1 MTFNGL
7 QLNTLQLNALQ
18 LNALRLVLCFFLLA
32 FSISHA
38 LADTRLDTKTVAKPI
53 YQQYPASSDGIGK
66 VYMGREIAQIMGYQ
80 GAAWLERESRE
91 KEERTDIL
99 LRALNLKKGM
109 VVADIGAGTGYL
121 SRRMA
126 DGVGLQGIIYAVD
139 VQSEMIGKLKS
150 LAKNHPNIKPVL
162 SEPSDIKLA
171 PNSLD
176 MAIMVDVYHEL
187 EFPYEVAQSIWA
199 ALKPNGKLV
208 LVEYRGED
216 DKVPIKQV
224 HKMTQAQVIKELT
237 VLPFRWHNTVTSL
250 PWQHVIVFKKQ

>member
-1 MTFNGL
+1 MITYLRTIFALGL
-7 QLNTLQLNALQ
+7 
-18 LNALRLVLCFFLLA
+18 LLLSINYA
-32 FSISHA
+32 FAEAKLSE
-38 LADTRLDTKTVAKPI
+38 KTVTNPI
-53 YQQYPASSDGIGK
+53 YQQYPASQEGIGK
-66 VYMGREIAQIMGYQ
+66 VYMGREIAHVMGYQ

-109 VVADIGAGTGYL
+109 QVADIGAGTGYL

-126 DGVGLQGIIYAVD
+126 DGVGLQGTIYAVD
-139 VQSEMIGKLKS
+139 VQPEMIGKLKS
-150 LAKNHPNIKPVL
+150 LSKKYTNIKPVL

-171 PNSLD
+171 ANSLD

-208 LVEYRGED
+208 LVEYRAED
-216 DKVPIKQV
+216 DKVPIKSS
-224 HKMTQAQVIKELT
+224 HKMTQAQVIKEVT

-250 PWQHVIVFKKQ
+250 PWQHVIVFTKQ

>member
-1 MTFNGL
+1 MITYLRTIFAFGL
-7 QLNTLQLNALQ
+7 
-18 LNALRLVLCFFLLA
+18 LLLSINYA
-32 FSISHA
+32 FAEAKLSE
-38 LADTRLDTKTVAKPI
+38 KTATNPI
-53 YQQYPASSDGIGK
+53 YQQYPASQEGIGK
-66 VYMGREIAQIMGYQ
+66 VYMGREIAHVMGYQ
-80 GAAWLERESRE
+80 GAAWLERAERE

-109 VVADIGAGTGYL
+109 QVADIGAGTGYL

-126 DGVGLQGIIYAVD
+126 DGVGLQGTIYAVD
-139 VQSEMIGKLKS
+139 VQPEMIGKLKS
-150 LAKNHPNIKPVL
+150 LSKKHTNIKAIL

-171 PNSLD
+171 ANSLD

-208 LVEYRGED
+208 LVEYRAED
-216 DKVPIKQV
+216 DKVPIKSS

-250 PWQHVIVFKKQ
+250 PWQHVIVFTKQ

>member
-1 MTFNGL
+1 MITYLRTIFALGL
-7 QLNTLQLNALQ
+7 
-18 LNALRLVLCFFLLA
+18 LLLSINYA
-32 FSISHA
+32 FAEAKLSE
-38 LADTRLDTKTVAKPI
+38 KTVTNPI
-53 YQQYPASSDGIGK
+53 YQQYPASQEGIGK
-66 VYMGREIAQIMGYQ
+66 VYMGREIAHVMGYQ

-109 VVADIGAGTGYL
+109 QVADIGAGTGYL

-126 DGVGLQGIIYAVD
+126 DGVGLQGTIYAVD
-139 VQSEMIGKLKS
+139 VQPEMIGKLKS
-150 LAKNHPNIKPVL
+150 LSKKYTNIKPVL

-171 PNSLD
+171 ANSLD

-208 LVEYRGED
+208 LVEYRAED
-216 DKVPIKQV
+216 DKVPIKSS
-224 HKMTQAQVIKELT
+224 HKMTQAQVIKEMT

-250 PWQHVIVFKKQ
+250 PWQHVIVFTKQ